1 MKKKPVFAK
10 NTAFFE
16 ENKQFS
22 GLIRHYAKKL
32 HDSDAETDL
41 WGFLCMVKILT
52 DNAKPD
58 NYYAVC
64 LRNEYIR
71 LSKVDNFLRGNISF
85 EDWEKWEEFDFDKKI
100 DLADS
105 VRCLS
110 DAELSAIR
118 LQYDLGYNTLECS
131 ARLGISRQ
139 AFTKNRKR
147 AFEKM
152 RERLIVQNFS

>member
-1 MKKKPVFAK
+1 MKKSPFFEEKRD
-10 NTAFFE
+10 FFE
-16 ENKQFS
+16 ENAQFQ
-22 GLIRHYAKKL
+22 GLIRYYARKL
-32 HDSDAETDL
+32 SDPHAEGDL
-41 WGFLCMVKILT
+41 WGFLCIVKILT
-52 DNAKPD
+52 ENKYPD
-58 NYYAVC
+58 KYYAVC

-71 LSKVDNFLRGNISF
+71 LSKVDNFSRGNIPF
-85 EDWEKWEEFDFDKKI
+85 EDWEKWEEFDLDKKI

-105 VRCLS
+105 VQCLS

-118 LQYDLGYNTLECS
+118 LQYGFGYNTLECS

-152 RERLIVQNFS
+152 RERLTVQNFS